1 MRISHSAALID
12 QQMILK
18 YRESDL
24 KAALC
29 SRSRGALMSNVNRS
43 AQCMKP
49 SARIIKTFFKRPAEG
64 AVALKTYQNTLRYQ
78 GHHTHLK

>member
-29 SRSRGALMSNVNRS
+29 SRSRGAPMSTANRS
-43 AQCMKP
+43 AQCCMKP
-49 SARIIKTFFKRPAEG
+49 NTRIIKTFFKRPAEG
-64 AVALKTYQNTLRYQ
+64 AVVLN
-78 GHHTHLK
+78 